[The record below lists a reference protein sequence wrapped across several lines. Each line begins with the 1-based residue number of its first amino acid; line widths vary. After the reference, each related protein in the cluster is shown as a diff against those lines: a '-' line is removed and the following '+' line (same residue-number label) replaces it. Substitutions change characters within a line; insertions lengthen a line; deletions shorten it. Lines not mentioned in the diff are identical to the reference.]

1 MDLDIKFSEAVLGG
15 KTEIKTLDGPITLK
29 IPKGIDSGE
38 ILRLQGKGVPYS
50 HGKRGDFLIKITVKT
65 PKSLSRR
72 GKALIE
78 DLKKEGV

>member
-1 MDLDIKFSEAVLGG
+1 
-15 KTEIKTLDGPITLK
+15 
-29 IPKGIDSGE
+29 
-38 ILRLQGKGVPYS
+38 LRLQGKGVPYS

-72 GKALIE
+72 AKALIE